1 LLQVVCAK
9 PILYAM
15 NSNNQRLLF
24 GNTFSLGLL
33 YVLLPLALAGGIY
46 IAFRSSPPL
55 LLSAMIELLP
65 YNAHPFK
72 LGSNFDWLVY
82 NVPDGLWSFSFTSF
96 LLIACRND
104 RPATRKLYLASG
116 SILMVC
122 IEVAQAIH
130 DTGALE
136 HAQRCAVAEADM
148 ACKALDAFPASV
160 AREALLNFCAFA
172 VGRDR

>member
-1 LLQVVCAK
+1 
-9 PILYAM
+9 M

-104 RPATRKLYLASG
+104 RPATRKLYSASG
-116 SILMVC
+116 SILMVN
-122 IEVAQAIH
+122 IEVAQGIYLPGTYDHLDVVATIA
-130 DTGALE
+130 GAGLSYLMLYRSA
-136 HAQRCAVAEADM
+136 HQQLGSSDD
-148 ACKALDAFPASV
+148 LG
-160 AREALLNFCAFA
+160 
-172 VGRDR
+172 GRNA

>member
-1 LLQVVCAK
+1 
-9 PILYAM
+9 M

-55 LLSAMIELLP
+55 LLSAMIEWLP

-82 NVPDGLWSFSFTSF
+82 NVPDGLWSFSVMSF

-104 RPATRKLYLASG
+104 RPATRKLYLAFG
-116 SILMVC
+116 SILMVG
-122 IEVAQAIH
+122 IEVTQGTYLPGTYDHLDVLA
-130 DTGALE
+130 T
-136 HAQRCAVAEADM
+136 VAGM
-148 ACKALDAFPASV
+148 GLSY
-160 AREALLNFCAFA
+160 LLL
-172 VGRDR
+172 RL